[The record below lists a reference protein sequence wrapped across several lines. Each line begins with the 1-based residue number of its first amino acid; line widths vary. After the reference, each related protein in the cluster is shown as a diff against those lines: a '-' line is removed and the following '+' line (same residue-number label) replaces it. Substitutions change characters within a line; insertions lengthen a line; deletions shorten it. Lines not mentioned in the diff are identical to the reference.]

1 MLVLEA
7 DRQVLVLEN
16 ATQKVETSLA
26 VQVGCVL
33 LKGTLDVLRIVA
45 ETKKNSEGMIKYRS
59 LITS

>member
-16 ATQKVETSLA
+16 ATQKVETPLA

-33 LKGTLDVLRIVA
+33 LEGTLDVLGIVA
-45 ETKKNSEGMIKYRS
+45 ETKKIVKGCLNTV
-59 LITS
+59 L

>member
-1 MLVLEA
+1 VLVLEA

-45 ETKKNSEGMIKYRS
+45 ETKKIVKG
-59 LITS
+59 